1 MAVMGCGRLGGVVL
15 SPKMVR
21 CWMGLLAGVGA
32 AGLGRRS
39 NFVATAGV
47 LTPINGWWIGG
58 GWCIRE
64 RTTAPSDLGSKIQ
77 VLEEWGIGN
86 LGARKCFCFGFF
98 KLF

>member
-1 MAVMGCGRLGGVVL
+1 MWLVRVHTICRVWAARSMAVMGCGRLGGVVL

-47 LTPINGWWIGG
+47 LTPINGWWLGG
-58 GWCIRE
+58 
-64 RTTAPSDLGSKIQ
+64 
-77 VLEEWGIGN
+77 LEED
-86 LGARKCFCFGFF
+86 GA
-98 KLF
+98 